1 MLTLNET
8 PLSVQQPTSGII
20 NDFFQNLLMLRN
32 HIRSILLS
40 LSRHHTLVTVY
51 AAPLE
56 GAAAAPICGSL
67 LLSCR
72 MTSCGSPFF
81 TSADL
86 IYGFKKG
93 RPSQSHYFLCLVYAT
108 LRSTGSFYAS
118 LCGENVRHTGNANEL
133 DQDLQCLEQSTRKH
147 SEKRLIDLRK
157 TFIEARL

>member
-1 MLTLNET
+1 MPRTPLANTIMLTPNET

-86 IYGFKKG
+86 IYGFKK
-93 RPSQSHYFLCLVYAT
+93 RKTELESLLSLLSVSYTQVHWVLLCLIMWTKCHYQAHWE
-108 LRSTGSFYAS
+108 
-118 LCGENVRHTGNANEL
+118 C
-133 DQDLQCLEQSTRKH
+133 Q
-147 SEKRLIDLRK
+147 
-157 TFIEARL
+157 